1 MDAPGYGSARGRE
14 VRLTMIP
21 EPIGSLAFGVLR
33 RIRSR
38 SIQPTIRF
46 FHVGGSVGQ
55 RRRHGLSSSIP
66 CRLALFL

>member
-1 MDAPGYGSARGRE
+1 
-14 VRLTMIP
+14 MIP